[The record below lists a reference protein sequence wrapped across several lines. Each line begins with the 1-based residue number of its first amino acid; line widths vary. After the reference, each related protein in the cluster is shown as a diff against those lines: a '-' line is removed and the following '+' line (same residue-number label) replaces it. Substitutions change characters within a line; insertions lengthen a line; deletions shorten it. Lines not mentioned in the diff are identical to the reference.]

1 MKSKML
7 PKQDGCPRAIRSGR
21 CSGQSKRARPP
32 RPQAP
37 HACGLLSPN
46 RKREVHNSRLLY
58 GVRSFLEGLPH
69 SVRLNEPGSPF
80 FIPMDLTDGP
90 NQLHFITKAS
100 RNTLWLS
107 SLLWRGD
114 TGWFG
119 TSGLTGLFYAR
130 GPGVLFFFPWTK
142 LGRTFSFSTIASPRV
157 ECWRERAE

>member
-1 MKSKML
+1 MGAPARSDRGGAPGRAKGPGRRA
-7 PKQDGCPRAIRSGR
+7 PK
-21 CSGQSKRARPP
+21 PP
-32 RPQAP
+32 P

-114 TGWFG
+114 TGWFDFG
-119 TSGLTGLFYAR
+119 VDRIILVYALPMW
-130 GPGVLFFFPWTK
+130 GFPFFLWT
-142 LGRTFSFSTIASPRV
+142 TFSFSTIASPRV